1 MSKVD
6 KAISWLQLVFFLFI
20 LCLAFVAYLLVNVVV
35 WLSMELYQWVSKY
48 IERLFC

>member
-20 LCLAFVAYLLVNVVV
+20 LCLAFVAYFAFNVAVSALK
-35 WLSMELYQWVSKY
+35 WLYEAVSKY
-48 IERLFC
+48 FVRWFC